1 MIASFRHVCAALLL
15 AVALPL
21 HAAPEKADKPKFELT
36 REERTLIDLTNQER
50 KKENLP
56 PLRTSEAL
64 SKVARD
70 HSANM
75 AKQGKMEHVLDGKN
89 PMQRIKAS
97 GYQAAWGGENIAG
110 GDEEWPLADVMDAW
124 MKSPPHRKNILM
136 KEYQEIGLGNVRTK
150 DGKMYITQL
159 FGTPKQTR

>member
-97 GYQAAWGGENIAG
+97 GYQAAWG
-110 GDEEWPLADVMDAW
+110 
-124 MKSPPHRKNILM
+124 
-136 KEYQEIGLGNVRTK
+136 
-150 DGKMYITQL
+150 
-159 FGTPKQTR
+159 